1 MLESGMPVR
10 HEIAVYVE
18 TGAKRVFASAV
29 EWPGWSRGAKDERAA
44 LQALAAY
51 GSRYAEVVG
60 PAPRGVADSSAFSVV
75 KRLKGNSGTDF
86 GVPTLGLPADT
97 NPIDDVELDRLEE
110 ILRASWG
117 AFDKAAR
124 AAKGHTLRKGPR
136 GGGRDLDKI
145 AAHVFEA
152 EEAYIVQL
160 GASRPKAPD
169 QPAAQRVARLRAAIL
184 DALRARARGLP
195 IAEPS
200 RAKTLWT
207 PRYFVRR
214 AAWHVLDHTWEIED
228 RVSG

>member
-1 MLESGMPVR
+1 VPANDHV
-10 HEIAVYVE
+10 AVYVE

-29 EWPGWSRGAKDERAA
+29 DWPGWSRGAKDEAAA
-44 LQALAAY
+44 LQALAEY
-51 GSRYAEVVG
+51 GARYA
-60 PAPRGVADSSAFSVV
+60 GVLGRTFAGAVPVDSSGFKVI
-75 KRLKGNSGTDF
+75 KRLEGNSGTDF
-86 GVPTLGLPADT
+86 GVPTLGIPADT
-97 NPIDDVELDRLEE
+97 KPIDDVELDRLET
-110 ILRASWG
+110 ILRASWD

-145 AAHVFEA
+145 AAHVLEA
-152 EEAYIVQL
+152 EEAYIVPL
-160 GASRPKAPD
+160 GAKRPRAAD

-228 RVSG
+228 RVTG